1 MNLCVGRSFARR
13 HYSARGGGSD
23 VDQGR
28 RGRPA
33 RLAAREKVSERW
45 MAGGRI
51 PSWCFLVK
59 NWNAI
64 RNSCSWAIAWRF
76 RLLFPIWRPLLRN
89 GRGGIGLWYKQEVFE
104 PPLPFPSLSAS
115 PPTPPRPSQCQAG
128 ATLRRLV
135 AAGPPSVLTPSPPP
149 LHFVFENFWNVD
161 ASVLCQKELAVYKMQ
176 AGVVSHGEC
185 DPVCFLLYISPRAV
199 AGSKLTLL
207 W

>member
-1 MNLCVGRSFARR
+1 MRFGTL
-13 HYSARGGGSD
+13 ARGLLHGVFGCYFRSD
-23 VDQGR
+23 VRYYVMGEGELVCGINR
-28 RGRPA
+28 KCLNRPY
-33 RLAAREKVSERW
+33 
-45 MAGGRI
+45 
-51 PSWCFLVK
+51 PSPP
-59 NWNAI
+59 
-64 RNSCSWAIAWRF
+64 S
-76 RLLFPIWRPLLRN
+76 RPL
-89 GRGGIGLWYKQEVFE
+89 
-104 PPLPFPSLSAS
+104 

-207 W
+207 